1 MATKIEM
8 TDDKW
13 EYNERETITYEVIA
27 IGRMHPG
34 YVDDKIVYRF
44 WQVSDGDWKL
54 QIIDSD
60 KAPMEPILIPKKV
73 IQKILNISVKEEL
86 KK

>member
-1 MATKIEM
+1 VP
-8 TDDKW
+8 DDKW
-13 EYNERETITYEVIA
+13 EYQENESKTYEVIA
-27 IGRMHPG
+27 LRR
-34 YVDDKIVYRF
+34 VDRGMAFAKIVYRF
-44 WQVSDGDWKL
+44 WPVDNGDWKL

-60 KAPMEPILIPKKV
+60 KPPIEPILIPEKV

>member
-1 MATKIEM
+1 MA
-8 TDDKW
+8 DDKW
-13 EYNERETITYEVIA
+13 EYTENESVTYEVIA

-34 YVDDKIVYRF
+34 YKDAKVVYRF
-44 WQVSDGDWKL
+44 WPVGDGDWKL

-60 KAPMEPILIPKKV
+60 KPPVEPVLIPEKV
-73 IQKILNISVKEEL
+73 IQKILNVIVKEDL